1 MATSVT
7 QNPANVV
14 KIAYGAFAY
23 TGYCPENISSEGLG
37 NIENVFCDGSLLASI
52 ISNIGNRI
60 SGTLIILNAGS
71 LTPPAVGSV
80 LTITPPE
87 GTEGKYLAQPG
98 CKVDSTTGAA
108 RLTIVAEKYVG
119 ATYA

>member
-1 MATSVT
+1 MPTSIT

-23 TGYCPENISSEGLG
+23 TGYCPESISSEPQGEV
-37 NIENVFCDGSLLASI
+37 ENVFCDGSLLTSI
-52 ISNIGNRI
+52 VRNLGSRI

-71 LTPPAVGSV
+71 LTPPAVGTI

-87 GTEGKYLAQPG
+87 GTEGKYMAQPG
-98 CKVDSTTGAA
+98 CKVDSTVGAA
-108 RLTIVAEKYVG
+108 RLTIVADKYDG